1 MLKLCAEYGAVSG
14 REKAEEK
21 HFERNLK
28 GGYPALL
35 KPQTRVLLGRSVA
48 LPGVCRLRD
57 IALPPRKG
65 KRVDVQLD
73 CPSHRHPGP
82 YCSRACRLGT
92 LPGHARMN
100 RENVIDAGLRHAAE
114 RARNSP
120 LGMRQT
126 ARELRARAD
135 GVSDPCDRAA
145 MLSLASD
152 FESRADTLKE
162 RF

>member
-48 LPGVCRLRD
+48 LPGVCRDGSYRTE
-57 IALPPRKG
+57 
-65 KRVDVQLD
+65 LD